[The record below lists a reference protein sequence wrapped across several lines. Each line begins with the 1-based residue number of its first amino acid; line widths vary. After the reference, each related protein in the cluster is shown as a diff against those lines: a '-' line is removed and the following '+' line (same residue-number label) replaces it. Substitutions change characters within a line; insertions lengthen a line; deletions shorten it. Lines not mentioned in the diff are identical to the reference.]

1 MTQIAPT
8 KALLSLLDKNEDTK
22 VLVIALLAISIFS
35 VNVPHKK
42 FLHLGN
48 ILISIHCKYVDM
60 NLHMLLLVLEVTDPQ
75 LPVRS
80 IQQMRINSVQI
91 NITVEPL

>member
-1 MTQIAPT
+1 MSCAPKALTQIAPT
-8 KALLSLLDKNEDTK
+8 KALLSLLDKNEDKK
-22 VLVIALLAISIFS
+22 VLVIAFLAIWIFS

-48 ILISIHCKYVDM
+48 ILI
-60 NLHMLLLVLEVTDPQ
+60 LLVFEVTDPQ

-80 IQQMRINSVQI
+80 IQQMRINSAQI